1 MDLLHINLQHIHL
14 LLLII
19 VANGGPIIISR
30 VLGQHFN
37 QAIDFKYTLSD
48 GYPLFGPS
56 KTWRGLLAA
65 LVFTGSFSYL
75 LSYPA
80 LLGIYIATAAMTGDL
95 ISSFIKRRL
104 KKASSSQ
111 VLLLDCV
118 PECVL
123 PLIIMIDSFSLQLPS
138 FIVIT
143 IFFIITELS
152 LSKLLQKLHL
162 P

>member
-1 MDLLHINLQHIHL
+1 MDLLAINLLYIHL

-19 VANGGPIIISR
+19 VANGGPIIIRLALSH
-30 VLGQHFN
+30 HFN
-37 QAIDFKYTLSD
+37 QAIDFKHTLSD
-48 GYPLFGPS
+48 GYPLFGPT

-65 LVFTGSFSYL
+65 LVFTGIFSYL

-80 LLGIYIATAAMTGDL
+80 LIGITIATAAMTGDL

-111 VLLLDCV
+111 VLLLDAI

-123 PLIIMIDSFSLQLPS
+123 PLVIMIDTFSLQWPS

-143 IFFIITELS
+143 IFFILTELS
-152 LSKLLQKLHL
+152 LSKLLQKLH
-162 P
+162 